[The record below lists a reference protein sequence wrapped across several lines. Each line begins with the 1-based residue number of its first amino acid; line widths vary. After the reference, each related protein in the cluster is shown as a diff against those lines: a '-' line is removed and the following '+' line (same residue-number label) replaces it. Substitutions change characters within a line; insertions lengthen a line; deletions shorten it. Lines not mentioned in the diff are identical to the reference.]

1 MEVGELLGS
10 GRTADVYAIDD
21 ERVLRRYRIPIDARR
36 EAAVIAH
43 VAGHGYPVPELHPG
57 AGAATELV
65 MGRLPGPTM
74 LRALFDGEI
83 TAEEA
88 GGTIARLLRRL
99 HEIPALASADPGD
112 RVLHLDLHPDNVML
126 TPRGPVVIDW
136 CNSQDGPPGFD
147 CAMSAVIFAQAAVD
161 EVEFAEVARRGLVA
175 LVAGLGSAMDF
186 GDGLDRAA
194 ARRAAD
200 RALTERETGLEDAAV
215 ALIRGLRPAGAG

>member
-1 MEVGELLGS
+1 MS
-10 GRTADVYAIDD
+10 GARAPPRR
-21 ERVLRRYRIPIDARR
+21 RV
-36 EAAVIAH
+36 
-43 VAGHGYPVPELHPG
+43 
-57 AGAATELV
+57 
-65 MGRLPGPTM
+65 
-74 LRALFDGEI
+74 
-83 TAEEA
+83 
-88 GGTIARLLRRL
+88 
-99 HEIPALASADPGD
+99 PALASADPGD

-175 LVAGLGSAMDF
+175 LVAGLGPAMDF
-186 GDGLDRAA
+186 GEGLDRAA

-200 RALTERETGLEDAAV
+200 RALTERETGLVEAAV